1 MQHLKLRAKFN
12 KSVGI
17 SKLRLHLTS
26 SHHLTAAALCS
37 RAKRN
42 ERGETAARIQLDLV
56 HSAGEMAEWLR
67 GRAASG
73 TSVQFPAPMLDS
85 S

>member
-1 MQHLKLRAKFN
+1 MQHSQLRAKFN

-17 SKLRLHLTS
+17 SKLHLHLTS
-26 SHHLTAAALCS
+26 SYHLTTAALCS

-42 ERGETAARIQLDLV
+42 GCGETAAPIQIDLV

-67 GRAASG
+67 GGAGPA
-73 TSVQFPAPMLDS
+73 TMVQFPAPRLDS